1 MSCNEINTAAL
12 VVFEYY
18 TYMNTEQGYLL
29 VVEDDPD
36 IRRLLDTTLTIK
48 GYRVVTAVNGRD
60 GLSAIEKERPSIV
73 ITDIMMP
80 KLDGFGLVHRLRI
93 NPETRDI
100 PVVFITAT
108 YVTPDDV
115 KFALRIGATRFIQKP
130 VDLPAFL
137 ATIDD
142 LLIRGAPTGLEP
154 LREFGFYNEYRKR
167 LEIKLEQKNK
177 QIARDEY
184 LLGAFP
190 QEKDQSFQ
198 SAVIQSIHERD
209 ELKLL
214 LEQIYQELEKFI
226 VRK

>member
-18 TYMNTEQGYLL
+18 TYMNTEHGYLL

-48 GYRVVTAVNGRD
+48 GYRVVTVANGRD
-60 GLSAIEKERPSIV
+60 GLNAIEKERPAIV

-142 LLIRGAPTGLEP
+142 LLIRGAPAGLEP